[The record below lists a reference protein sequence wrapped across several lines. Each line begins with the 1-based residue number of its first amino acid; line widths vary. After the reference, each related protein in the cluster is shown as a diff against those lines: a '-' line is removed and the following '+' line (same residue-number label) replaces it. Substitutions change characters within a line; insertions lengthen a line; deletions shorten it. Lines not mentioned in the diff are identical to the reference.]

1 MDTVKSGRAY
11 IRERLT
17 PVVGEQEVQQFV
29 RLIFEHLRGYSWTE
43 LLLKGEEP
51 LQPEE
56 SAFVE
61 EVVAR
66 LQRHEPLQYVLGSTE
81 FLGLQLDVGPGV
93 LIPRPETEEL
103 VQWILEE
110 HGERRLRLLEVG
122 TGSGCIPIALKH
134 ARPRWEVVAWDVS
147 EIAIEQARGNARKNN
162 VEVTFQMQDVLTYQ
176 AEDARW
182 EVVVSNPPYVT
193 HKEAA
198 LMAANVL
205 QYEPH
210 LALFVADHDPLLFY
224 RCIAQVALQEL
235 VPGGR
240 LYFEINEAYGAETT
254 ALLTSMGFVDV
265 RLRKDLSGR
274 DRMLRAQKP

>member
-176 AEDARW
+176 AEDAHW

>member
-56 SAFVE
+56 CAFVE

-110 HGERRLRLLEVG
+110 QDERRLRLLEVG

-176 AEDARW
+176 AEKARW

-254 ALLTSMGFVDV
+254 ALLTSMGFVALS
-265 RLRKDLSGR
+265 LRKDLSGR

>member
-56 SAFVE
+56 CAFVE

-110 HGERRLRLLEVG
+110 QDERRLRLLEVG

-134 ARPRWEVVAWDVS
+134 AMPRWEVVAWDVS

-176 AEDARW
+176 AEKARW

-265 RLRKDLSGR
+265 SLRKDLSGR